1 MAVVNENPS
10 RGLSFKVLISLIN
23 RERQIDFKCR
33 NDGWTKLNLCGTRIE
48 RFSDEFPL
56 MGLSHRTVPNSG
68 VIIFNLL
75 HKEYRSIA
83 ALARDLRH
91 DSRI

>member
-1 MAVVNENPS
+1 M
-10 RGLSFKVLISLIN
+10 
-23 RERQIDFKCR
+23 
-33 NDGWTKLNLCGTRIE
+33 DGLNLIYAALEQRDF
-48 RFSDEFPL
+48 RMNFPL

-75 HKEYRSIA
+75 HREYRSIA